1 MKKLKEQ
8 IREDPERDG
17 GGPMVGSMA
26 LLSILLRSFTIQASW
41 NYERMLGLGFLFSIM
56 PGLRK
61 ISSSE
66 DSLRDSASRHLE
78 FFNSHPYLTSYALG
92 SSLKMEEEYSRNG
105 DVDEEAIR
113 RWKKALLSPLGS
125 LGDSLFWKS
134 FRPLCGLLGV
144 LLSLLLG
151 WIGPV
156 IYLIT
161 YNSLHLYVRT
171 RGVFHSYAKGT
182 ESMAEFSR
190 SLYRHFPTWLEGLIC
205 VLMGSLL
212 VLLYKGTNHLPASS
226 GTGVL
231 FLLLV
236 PVFWVLNR
244 YFSPRFLLY
253 ATSIVVTASVVLW
266 EIFIV

>member
-1 MKKLKEQ
+1 MKELKEK
-8 IREDPERDG
+8 IRESTERDG
-17 GGPMVGSMA
+17 GPQVGSMA
-26 LLSILLRSFTIQASW
+26 LISVLLRSFTIQASW
-41 NYERMLGLGFLFSIM
+41 NYERLLGLGFLFSMM

-61 ISSSE
+61 ISSDE
-66 DSLRDSASRHLE
+66 DSLRNSASRHLE
-78 FFNSHPYLTSYALG
+78 LFNSHPYLTSYALG
-92 SSLKMEEEYSRNG
+92 SSLKLEEECSGSG
-105 DVDEEAIR
+105 DVNEEAIR

-134 FRPLCGLLGV
+134 FRPLCGVLGV

-151 WIGPV
+151 WIGPI

-182 ESMAEFSR
+182 ESMTEFSR
-190 SLYRHFPTWLEGLIC
+190 SLYRRFPKWFEGMIC

-212 VLLYKGTNHLPASS
+212 VLLYKGTAYLPPSS
-226 GTGVL
+226 GTGEF

-253 ATSIVVTASVVLW
+253 ATSIVVTVSVVLW
-266 EIFIV
+266 ELLIV